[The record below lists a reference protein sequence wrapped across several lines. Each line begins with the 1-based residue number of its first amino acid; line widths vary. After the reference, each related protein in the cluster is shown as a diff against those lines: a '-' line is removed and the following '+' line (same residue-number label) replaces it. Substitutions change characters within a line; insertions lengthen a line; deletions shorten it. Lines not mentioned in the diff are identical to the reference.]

1 MVQENTIKVKKE
13 IKSSSLRL
21 FNLKNKVVFQTATN
35 DKACTNNT
43 KASANVGRRMGDLIP
58 SKNLRGKTGVDEKH
72 GSYARYLAAKVQN
85 SIKNC

>member
-1 MVQENTIKVKKE
+1 MVQNTNIKVKKQ

-21 FNLKNKVVFQTATN
+21 FNLKNKVVFQNEGN
-35 DKACTNNT
+35 DASCQNKT
-43 KASANVGRRMGDLIP
+43 KASGGGV
-58 SKNLRGKTGVDEKH
+58 SKKH

>member
-1 MVQENTIKVKKE
+1 MVQNTKVKVKKQ

-21 FNLKNKVVFQTATN
+21 FNLKNKVVFQNAT
-35 DKACTNNT
+35 KACTNKT
-43 KASANVGRRMGDLIP
+43 KASANI
-58 SKNLRGKTGVDEKH
+58 GVDKKH